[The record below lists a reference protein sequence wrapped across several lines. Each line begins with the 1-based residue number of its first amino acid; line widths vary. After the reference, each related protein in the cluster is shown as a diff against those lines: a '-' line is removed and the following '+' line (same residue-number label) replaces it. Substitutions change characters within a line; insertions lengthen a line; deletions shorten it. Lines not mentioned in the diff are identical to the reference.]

1 MRQVIPA
8 PAGLLRRKR
17 ELMQIPGFRPEPE
30 REGSGLRQ
38 RPSNTRAPA
47 RPDRFDRSPSC
58 PDYGRGTGSAAPMP
72 PPPAKTARIAQIGRA
87 IAAALCLALIAAGLF
102 GLHTGLHAGRHTARA
117 QSGSPVILTAQIEDT
132 ITPVKAR
139 YIARAVERAG
149 DRRAELLL
157 ITLNTPGGLYDSTR
171 QIVGSLLE
179 SPTPVVVFV
188 APRGAQAG
196 SAGTFITAAA
206 HIAAMA
212 PGSNI
217 GAATPVSASGED
229 IGETLASKATN
240 DAAALIRAIA
250 DARGRN
256 ADALE
261 QTVRTAASYTANEA
275 LDANIIDLTADTLPD
290 LLAAIDGRVVTTA
303 AGPRTLRTAD
313 ADLRPLNMQWRERLV
328 DFIANPNIAF
338 LLLTIGS
345 LGLVFEMMTPGM
357 IGPGVAGVI
366 CLGLG
371 FLALGN
377 LPFNW
382 AGVAFILL
390 AIILAALEIFVSGF
404 GALGIGAVVSLI
416 IGGVLLFGS
425 FGGGIPAGFPDISV
439 SVWLL
444 AAVGGILALAA
455 AYLAYEA
462 VMSRAGSRRAA
473 ATAVGAAIP
482 DSDGRSSAS
491 HLIGQTG
498 IVTAPLRPRGIVALH
513 NETWSA
519 ISLDG
524 TEIAAGQPVQ
534 VAGAEGLVLTVR
546 PVGTPQSAPEA
557 PPPASGDPE

>member
-1 MRQVIPA
+1 MPLPA
-8 PAGLLRRKR
+8 AK
-17 ELMQIPGFRPEPE
+17 
-30 REGSGLRQ
+30 
-38 RPSNTRAPA
+38 T
-47 RPDRFDRSPSC
+47 DRVVRI
-58 PDYGRGTGSAAPMP
+58 GRGVAA
-72 PPPAKTARIAQIGRA
+72 G
-87 IAAALCLALIAAGLF
+87 LCLALIAAGLL
-102 GLHTGLHAGRHTARA
+102 GLQLHAGIQAGGHTARA
-117 QSGSPVILTAQIEDT
+117 QGDSPVILTAQIEDT

-139 YIARAVERAG
+139 YIARAVARAG
-149 DRRAELLL
+149 ERRAELLL

-171 QIVGSLLE
+171 QIVASLLE

-217 GAATPVSASGED
+217 GAATPVAASGED

-275 LDANIIDLTADTLPD
+275 RDANIIDLTADTLPD
-290 LLAAIDGRVVTTA
+290 LLAAIDGRVVTTT
-303 AGPRTLRTAD
+303 AGARTLRTAA
-313 ADLRPLNMQWRERLV
+313 ADLQPLKMQWRERLV

-382 AGVAFILL
+382 AGVAFIVL

-444 AAVGGILALAA
+444 AGVGGILALVA

-462 VMSRAGSRRAA
+462 IMSRTGSRRR
-473 ATAVGAAIP
+473 ATATAGGGAFP

-519 ISLDG
+519 VSRDG
-524 TEIAAGQPVQ
+524 GEIAAGRMVQ
-534 VAGAEGLVLTVR
+534 VTGAEGLVLTVR
-546 PVGTPQSAPEA
+546 PIGTAETGTPETGTAQADPAAS
-557 PPPASGDPE
+557 PPAPGDGE